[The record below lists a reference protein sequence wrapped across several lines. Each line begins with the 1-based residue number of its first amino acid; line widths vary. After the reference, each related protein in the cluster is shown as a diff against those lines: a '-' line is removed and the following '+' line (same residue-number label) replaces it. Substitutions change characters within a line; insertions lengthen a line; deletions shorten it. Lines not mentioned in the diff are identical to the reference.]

1 MAGLPVAQAGVA
13 ASVATTSR
21 QIGQSLGVAVIGSLI
36 ASHPAALASAKAF
49 QTPARLG
56 WLTITGMRVAALVVA
71 RISKAPK
78 VIRPPS

>member
-1 MAGLPVAQAGVA
+1 M
-13 ASVATTSR
+13 
-21 QIGQSLGVAVIGSLI
+21 IGSLI

-56 WLTITGMRVAALVVA
+56 WLTITKMCVAPLVVA
-71 RISKAPK
+71 RISAALK